1 MRSELYTAAQGL
13 IARQL
18 ELDAASNNLANINT
32 TGFRKTTPFFRTLNL
47 AIEDGPRNP
56 LNGAANNQP
65 VAGGI
70 FIHSEQGAIRQT
82 GNNLDMAIQGE
93 GFFKLNTPFGARY
106 TRNGQ
111 FTIRPNAGDP
121 NKANLI
127 TQAGYEVLG
136 RDGNPITLNPN
147 ASDLVIDK
155 TGRVYQEQ
163 NEVGRIALVTFND
176 KAALVPEENNLLAN
190 LDPQAVG
197 AEVPVEQPQGEINQ
211 RSLEMSNVNVAQEM
225 MRLIEMQRAYEMNT
239 RSIKTI
245 DAQNDRAIQSLGPR

>member
-47 AIEDGPRNP
+47 ALEDGPRNP
-56 LNGAANNQP
+56 LNGATNNQP

-82 GNNLDMAIQGE
+82 GNNLDLAIQGE
-93 GFFKLNTPFGARY
+93 GFFKLNTPFGPRFS
-106 TRNGQ
+106 RNGQ
-111 FTIRPNAGDP
+111 FTIRPNGAE
-121 NKANLI
+121 ANRATLV

-136 RDGNPITLNPN
+136 RNGNPITLNPN
-147 ASDLVIDK
+147 ARDLVIDRS
-155 TGRVYQEQ
+155 GRVYQEQ
-163 NEVGRIALVTFND
+163 NEVGRIALVTFQD

-190 LDPQAVG
+190 LDPQAV
-197 AEVPVEQPQGEINQ
+197 EVNVEQPQGEMNQ